1 MKLFSWFNPLW
12 LVQNLFTT
20 SLNPIT
26 IGAGIGAIGSAV
38 TGKNPFTG
46 ALMGGALGGLG
57 SAGGLFGG
65 ATGAGSGS
73 GLLSGL
79 KGVETVVPSL
89 GSGGY
94 SALGQSAFS
103 PIGGAATGGI
113 NFANIGSNLGGT
125 NLPLGGQGIQI
136 DKFNPAF
143 NFTDDGLMFADKG
156 LSSADQMLAN
166 KFVTEQ
172 NPFALD
178 TRRLVTDTPLTMG
191 ERISDMMINPFS
203 ELTTSD
209 KLGLGLKGVESLSP
223 QQQKQVET
231 PPVAPI
237 RPGNPNQVAPT
248 FNLNP
253 SSNLQNV
260 KPKIGAQPGN
270 ELGIPNLDTTIPLTE
285 EELLRLQ
292 QMLQTTGFRGR

>member
-26 IGAGIGAIGSAV
+26 IGAGLGALGSAA
-38 TGKNPFTG
+38 TGKSPFTG
-46 ALMGGALGGLG
+46 ALLGGGLGGLG

-73 GLLSGL
+73 SLLSGF
-79 KGVETVVPSL
+79 KGVEAAVPSL

-94 SALGQSAFS
+94 AQLAQAPLGS
-103 PIGGAATGGI
+103 IGGAATGGI
-113 NFANIGSNLGGT
+113 NFPSIGTNLGGT
-125 NLPLGGQGIQI
+125 NLPFGSQGIQI

-143 NFTDDGLMFADKG
+143 NFTDDGLVFANKG

-178 TRRLVTDTPLTMG
+178 PRRLAVNTPLSLG
-191 ERISDMMINPFS
+191 EQFTDMIGNPFTD
-203 ELTTSD
+203 LTTRD
-209 KLGLGLKGVESLSP
+209 KLGLGLQGASMLNQP
-223 QQQKQVET
+223 QENIRPVQIT
-231 PPVAPI
+231 PVT
-237 RPGNPNQVAPT
+237 PGNPNQVAPN
-248 FNLNP
+248 FNTNP
-253 SSNLQNV
+253 SSNLINV
-260 KPKIGAQPGN
+260 NPRVGPQKGN
-270 ELGIPNLDTTIPLTE
+270 EIGLTNLETTMPLTDE
-285 EELLRLQ
+285 EILRLQ
-292 QMLQTTGFRGR
+292 QLAQGYRG